1 MPEDNAYPGFAD
13 DHTAGGDYNELAFVF
28 AQLAGR
34 MATSQPVLVKAV
46 GTAGPGGPGTVDVQ
60 PMVAQIDGAG
70 NATLHGVIHNV
81 PVLRV
86 QGGSNAFIV
95 TPAAG
100 DIGLAVIASR
110 DISSVKANKAPSN
123 PGSRRQ
129 FDWADAIYIPGIL
142 NLMPEQFVRVA
153 GDGIRLEAPLVATSA
168 SLTVGD
174 GRTGVFVDM
183 MGQTMVF
190 NKGILVG

>member
-1 MPEDNAYPGFAD
+1 MPDAAYKGFAD
-13 DHTAGGDYNELAFVF
+13 IAAAGGDYNELGFVF
-28 AQLAGR
+28 GQLASR

-46 GTAGPGGPGTVDVQ
+46 GSGTVDVQ

-70 NATLHGVIHNV
+70 NATLHGIIHNV
-81 PVLRV
+81 PVLRI

-100 DIGLAVIASR
+100 DIGLAVMASR

-129 FDWADAIYIPGIL
+129 FDWADAIYIGGLLNGDPLRSVTINSGGIIL
-142 NLMPEQFVRVA
+142 NAPLSKTTGNLSVETGATGSFTALSGETILVQ
-153 GDGIRLEAPLVATSA
+153 DGIIVNI
-168 SLTVGD
+168 
-174 GRTGVFVDM
+174 F
-183 MGQTMVF
+183 
-190 NKGILVG
+190 

>member
-1 MPEDNAYPGFAD
+1 MPDDNAYPGFAD

-46 GTAGPGGPGTVDVQ
+46 GDGTVDVQ

-129 FDWADAIYIPGIL
+129 FDWADAIYVPGIL

-153 GDGIRLEAPLVATSA
+153 GDGIRLEAALVTVANSLSVGNGATGTIVSQTGQVAT
-168 SLTVGD
+168 
-174 GRTGVFVDM
+174 FVD
-183 MGQTMVF
+183 
-190 NKGILVG
+190 GICVEIL

>member
-1 MPEDNAYPGFAD
+1 MPDDNAYPGFAD

-46 GTAGPGGPGTVDVQ
+46 GNTTVDVQ

-129 FDWADAIYIPGIL
+129 FDWADAIYVPGIL

-153 GDGIRLEAPLVATSA
+153 SDGIRLEAPLVAASG
-168 SLTVGD
+168 SLTVENGA
-174 GRTGVFVDM
+174 TGVLVDAV
-183 MGQTMVF
+183 GRVATF
-190 NKGILVG
+190 FKGILVSIT